1 MKKRLLTLM
10 LTFVFCVTICLPVLA
25 ADPSSLSA
33 ADKVGSMERM
43 LYGTEQGGSL
53 NDRLD
58 GLEDDIYG
66 VVTTDL
72 ILERIDNLYD
82 YLEGTTSDGSG
93 TFTTKL
99 NVVEWRLK
107 STMAAGAVKSRIES
121 VEKMLNGEVGTG
133 PLSSRLEELLDLA
146 SYEDGVVP
154 VKNVTLPADSLIK
167 VEFTEELS
175 TRENKAGDILRLR
188 AADNFSVNDVLV
200 IPKGAIGR
208 GKIKK
213 VSQPGM
219 FGKDGRIDMEF
230 TFVSAI
236 DGTHIRIYIGELAK
250 QEMKSIAGAA
260 GASIGGIIILGPVG
274 IVGGAFVKGKAMVI
288 PKGSFTIV
296 QTSGDTSVQ
305 GVVLK
310 E

>member
-1 MKKRLLTLM
+1 MKKRLLTLIM
-10 LTFVFCVTICLPVLA
+10 TFIFCVTTCLPAFA
-25 ADPSSLSA
+25 AGDGLSA
-33 ADKVGSMERM
+33 NDKVNSMERM

-53 NDRLD
+53 NDRMD

-66 VVTTDL
+66 VVTTDP

-82 YLEGTTSDGSG
+82 YLEGTPSDGSA

-99 NVVEWRLK
+99 NVVEWRLR
-107 STMAAGAVKSRIES
+107 STMAAGAVKTRIES
-121 VEKMLNGEVGTG
+121 VEKLVNGQVGTG
-133 PLSSRLEELLDLA
+133 ALSERLDSLLDTA
-146 SYEDGVVP
+146 SYDNGVVP
-154 VKNVTLPADSLIK
+154 VRNVTLPADSLIK

-188 AADNFSVNDVLV
+188 AADNLYVNDVLV

-213 VSQPGM
+213 VAQPGM

-230 TFVSAI
+230 TYITAI
-236 DGTHIRIYIGELAK
+236 DGTHIKIYIGELAK

-288 PKGSFTIV
+288 PEGSSTIV
-296 QTSGDTSVQ
+296 QTSGDASVQ
-305 GVVLK
+305 GVVYK